1 VVQHPFAA
9 TTLFIWSSLLI
20 WIADFLFVYVLAALA
35 CARGFVHVELF
46 GIGIVPLLT
55 TSSTV
60 LAGLATGGVMLVAA
74 GRVRREEAAD
84 PNTQF
89 IRSVTLGAS
98 ALVLVA
104 LVWLALP
111 PLIAQARC

>member
-1 VVQHPFAA
+1 VVRHRFAA

-20 WIADFLFVYVLAALA
+20 WMADFLFVYVFAALA
-35 CARGFVHVELF
+35 CARRFAHVELF
-46 GIGIVPLLT
+46 DIGIVPLAT
-55 TSSTV
+55 TTSTV
-60 LAGLATGGVMLVAA
+60 LAALATGGVMWIAA
-74 GRVRREEAAD
+74 GRLRREEAAD

-104 LVWLALP
+104 LAWLSLP
-111 PLIAQARC
+111 PLIAAARC

>member
-1 VVQHPFAA
+1 MAEHRFAS

-20 WIADFLFVYVLAALA
+20 WMADFLFVYVFAALA
-35 CARGFVHVELF
+35 CARGFAHVELS
-46 GIGIVPLLT
+46 GIGIVPFVT
-55 TSSTV
+55 TTSTV
-60 LAGLATGGVMLVAA
+60 LAGLATGGVMWIAA
-74 GRVRREEAAD
+74 GRVRREDAAD

-98 ALVLVA
+98 ALVLLA

-111 PLIAQARC
+111 PLIAEARC

>member
-1 VVQHPFAA
+1 MVQHRFAS

-20 WIADFLFVYVLAALA
+20 WMADFLFVYVFAALA
-35 CARGFVHVELF
+35 CARRFVHLELF
-46 GIGIVPLLT
+46 GVGIVPFAT
-55 TSSTV
+55 TTSTV
-60 LAGLATGGVMLVAA
+60 LAALATGSVVWIAA

-89 IRSVTLGAS
+89 IRSVALGAG